1 MKRANIKTNT
11 IYNIIKAVSSV
22 IFPLIS
28 FPYVSRV
35 LLPEGVGKVN
45 FANSVINYFALI
57 ASLGL
62 TTYAIRECSR
72 VREDKEKLSQTA
84 SELFSVNAVTTL
96 VSYGLLVL
104 TLLFARPLD
113 NYRLLI
119 VVQSTVI
126 VFISLGADWL
136 NSAMEDFRYITLRT
150 VAFQMLSLTLM
161 FLFVKSPD
169 DYLIY
174 SLIMVLSQ
182 SGSHIANIFYRRRY
196 CRVRLIRNMKFKQHI
211 KPVLLLFAMQ
221 LSQVIFTNA
230 DTTML
235 GLIHTDREVGLYS
248 TAVKIYT
255 IINQLVSSIL
265 WVVLP
270 RLSLNYAK
278 RDYTLINPLLRKI
291 LGFYLA
297 LTLPCIAGLNMLS
310 KEVVELIGG
319 VDYQEAAPVL
329 QILTVSLFFSIF
341 GGGFIGN
348 IIMLPSMR
356 EKYFLL
362 ACSIAAV
369 ANVVLNAFLIPSMG
383 IYGAA
388 ITTVISSILIFVI
401 LLPRIEKE
409 IDLGNLWK
417 LSGAPIL
424 GSLMIVAVCLI
435 TRHFFNGLWP
445 RTIISILASIAV
457 YGITLLL
464 CRYELIVPIFNELL
478 RKLKKVY

>member
-126 VFISLGADWL
+126 AFISLGADWL

-161 FLFVKSPD
+161 FLFVRSPD